1 MKNIFYIVSKTIL
14 KPIFFLVY
22 RPVIIG
28 RENIPKAGSIV
39 LAGNHTN
46 WKDPLLLISV
56 VNRPIHF
63 LAKIELFKGLTGAIV
78 KLMGCIPVDRKIHDK
93 NALTS
98 AVEVL
103 NKGEVIGIFPEGTIN
118 RTKDIVMPFKIGAV
132 KMAKE
137 TKSVIVPFVIT
148 SKYNVGFRKRHI
160 QIEFLKG
167 MEISS
172 DLDSENKKLMKSIA
186 SKLEE
191 YNERIR
197 YIETKDDKD
206 TMEKVL

>member
-22 RPVIIG
+22 RPIIIG
-28 RENIPKAGSIV
+28 RENIPKDGSVV

-63 LAKIELFKGLTGAIV
+63 LAKIELFKGLIGAVV

-93 NALTS
+93 SALTS

-103 NKGEVIGIFPEGTIN
+103 NNGEVIGIFPEGTIN

-132 KMAKE
+132 KMAEE

-148 SKYNVGFRKRHI
+148 SKYNAGFRKRRI

-167 MEISS
+167 MKISS
-172 DLDSENKKLMKSIA
+172 DLDSENKKLMKSVA

>member
-78 KLMGCIPVDRKIHDK
+78 KFMGCIPVDRKIHDK

-103 NKGEVIGIFPEGTIN
+103 TKGEVIGIFPEGTIN